1 MSSAAQDCLLVMDV
15 QYDFMPGG
23 ALAVP
28 HGDEVVPVI
37 NRLAAAFDHVVL
49 TQDWH
54 PAGHASFASSHTGK
68 RPFETKT
75 LPYGEQVMWP
85 DHCVQQTHGA
95 ALHADLCIPHARMVI
110 RKGHHMNV
118 DSYSAFLE
126 ADRVTRTGLAGYLSE
141 HGVRR
146 VFCVGLATDYCVAW
160 SALDARAA
168 GFEAVVIED
177 ACRAIDLDGSL
188 AAAWRD
194 LAAAGVGRISSAE
207 VLTEMRATRT
217 SR

>member
-1 MSSAAQDCLLVMDV
+1 MSYGAQDCLLVIDV
-15 QYDFMPGG
+15 QNDFMPGG

-28 HGDEVVPVI
+28 HGDEVVPVV
-37 NRLAAAFDHVVL
+37 NRLAQAFAHMVV

-54 PAGHASFASSHTGK
+54 PAGHASFAASHAGAQ
-68 RPFETKT
+68 PFQTVA
-75 LPYGEQVMWP
+75 LPYGEQVLWP
-85 DHCVQQTHGA
+85 VHCVQDTPGA
-95 ALHADLCIPHARMVI
+95 ALHAGLRVPHARLVI
-110 RKGHHMNV
+110 RKGYHRGV
-118 DSYSAFLE
+118 DSYSAFME
-126 ADRVTRTGLAGYLSE
+126 ADRATRTGLAGYLRE

-168 GFEAVVIED
+168 GFEAAVIED

-188 AAAWRD
+188 ERAWQT
-194 LAAAGVGRISSAE
+194 LAAAGVQRLQSAD
-207 VLTEMRATRT
+207 VLAAAP